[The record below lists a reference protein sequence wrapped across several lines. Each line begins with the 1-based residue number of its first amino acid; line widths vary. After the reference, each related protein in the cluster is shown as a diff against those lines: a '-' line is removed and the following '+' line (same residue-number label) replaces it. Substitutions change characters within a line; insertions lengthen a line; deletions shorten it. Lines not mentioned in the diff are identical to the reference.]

1 MKKTDAI
8 SKLGGSKAEAARA
21 IGISYQ
27 AVDKWPEKLTPK
39 IKDRVQAA
47 FVRRYPDDWAKR
59 WPELANTEKPHE

>member
-8 SKLGGSKAEAARA
+8 SKLGGTADAARA

-27 AVDKWPEKLTPK
+27 AVDKWPEELTPR

-47 FVRRYPDDWAKR
+47 FVRRYPGDWAKR
-59 WPELANTEKPHE
+59 WPELADTEKHHE

>member
-8 SKLGGSKAEAARA
+8 SKLGGTADAARA

-27 AVDKWPEKLTPK
+27 AVDKWPDNLTPR

-47 FVRRYPDDWAKR
+47 FVRRYPSDWAAR
-59 WPELANTEKPHE
+59 WPELANLENSDE

>member
-8 SKLGGSKAEAARA
+8 SKLGGSKADAARA

-27 AVDKWPEKLTPK
+27 AVDKWPDVLTPR

-47 FVRRYPDDWAKR
+47 FVRRHPSDWAAR
-59 WPELANTEKPHE
+59 WPELANQESNHE

>member
-8 SKLGGSKAEAARA
+8 SKLGGTADAARA

-27 AVDKWPEKLTPK
+27 AVDKWPDELTPR

-47 FVRRYPDDWAKR
+47 FVRRYPGDWAMR
-59 WPELANTEKPHE
+59 WPELAATEKRHE